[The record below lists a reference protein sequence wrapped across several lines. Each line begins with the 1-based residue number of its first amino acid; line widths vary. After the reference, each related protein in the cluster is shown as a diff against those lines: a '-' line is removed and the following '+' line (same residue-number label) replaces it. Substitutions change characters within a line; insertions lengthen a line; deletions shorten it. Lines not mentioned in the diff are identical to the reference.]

1 MKEGDKA
8 MADKTF
14 AGLSYDA
21 ALQKY
26 ADTVA
31 GVCVMRLQN
40 WADAE
45 DCFQNTFIK
54 LFQKSPDFQSE
65 THLKAWL
72 IRVAI
77 NECRNYIAK
86 NRRFLSLETRGSIA
100 CEPMIRESL
109 EWRENESDISWA
121 LMMVEPKYREVLY
134 LYYCEQY
141 KVNEIAGILG
151 KSPNTVKTLL
161 KRGRENLKAMYG
173 GDDDER
179 S

>member
-1 MKEGDKA
+1 
-8 MADKTF
+8 MADRTF

-21 ALQKY
+21 VLQKY

-65 THLKAWL
+65 SHLKEWL

-77 NECRNYIAK
+77 NECRNYLAK
-86 NRRFLSLETRGSIA
+86 NRRFLSLDHLEREPIA
-100 CEPMIRESL
+100 
-109 EWRENESDISWA
+109 WQDNERDVS
-121 LMMVEPKYREVLY
+121 
-134 LYYCEQY
+134 
-141 KVNEIAGILG
+141 
-151 KSPNTVKTLL
+151 
-161 KRGRENLKAMYG
+161 
-173 GDDDER
+173 
-179 S
+179 